1 VRVCTKEIN
10 TAGHEAASVH
20 IAAAIATMRRYNRYR
35 VPYFQDL
42 LAQARKQTISPE
54 LDRDIV
60 RRPGN
65 PMLRYA
71 GGAVQAADVDIAVPS
86 IINQESLEL

>member
-1 VRVCTKEIN
+1 
-10 TAGHEAASVH
+10 
-20 IAAAIATMRRYNRYR
+20 

-42 LAQARKQTISPE
+42 LAQARKQPVSPE
-54 LDRDIV
+54 ADRNIV

-71 GGAVQAADVDIAVPS
+71 GGAVQAAEVDAADPT
-86 IINQESLEL
+86 INQESLDL